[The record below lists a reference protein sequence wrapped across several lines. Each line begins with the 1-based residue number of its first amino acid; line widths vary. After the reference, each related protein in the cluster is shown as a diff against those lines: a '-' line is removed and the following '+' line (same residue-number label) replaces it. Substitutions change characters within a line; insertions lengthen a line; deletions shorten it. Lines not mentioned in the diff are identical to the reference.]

1 MSPHTPRTP
10 LTQHLA
16 RGSHVLVQVAFGIGR
31 LGGRVI
37 SGESLEC
44 RDPRLPLGGMERA
57 ADRRR
62 RVVQSVFPE
71 LKRARILDGAAPGT
85 PAAAPVPAHALPP
98 EMPSLGHPAWEA
110 SAAAASTCRGAG
122 PCSGAFP
129 GRDRALHLS
138 LTRALTT
145 QPTCAPQNRL

>member
-1 MSPHTPRTP
+1 M
-10 LTQHLA
+10 
-16 RGSHVLVQVAFGIGR
+16 
-31 LGGRVI
+31 I

-71 LKRARILDGAAPGT
+71 LKRARILDGATPGT

-122 PCSGAFP
+122 PCSGVFP

-138 LTRALTT
+138 ITRALTT